1 MNLKTPLIVIVILAV
16 FAAYLG
22 MFTVTQGQKALLL
35 RLGKI
40 VQNPKTKEAKVF
52 NPGLHFKIPFVN
64 QVRKFDVRLQTL
76 TVQSSRI
83 ITEEQK
89 FVLVDYY
96 VKWKIN
102 DLPLYFTRTGGFAMR
117 AENLLQQQVNDALR
131 AAFGKRTITEVVS
144 GERLNVMRMLKQRAN
159 QTAQGLG
166 IAVVD
171 VRIKS
176 IDLPKE
182 VSDSVF
188 SRMRAD
194 REQVAMK
201 HRADG
206 RAQAEKIKA
215 TAEAQATITVAQAN
229 TKAAK
234 IRADGITKAAKI
246 YADTYNKDPKFYA
259 FYRSL
264 KAYKQSFN
272 NRSDFLVL
280 RPDSQFFKYF
290 LALSGKS
297 AKFVKPNVEP
307 PQPGNSS

>member
-22 MFTVTQGQKALLL
+22 MFTVTQGQRALLL

-40 VQNPKTKEAKVF
+40 VQNPKTKEAEVF

-64 QVRKFDVRLQTL
+64 QVRKFDIRLQTL

-117 AENLLQQQVNDALR
+117 TENLLQQQVNDALR

-144 GERLNVMRMLKQRAN
+144 GERSNVMKMLKQRAN

-166 IAVVD
+166 IAVID

-215 TAEAQATITVAQAN
+215 TAEAQATVTVAQAN

-234 IRADGITKAAKI
+234 IRAGGINRAAKI

-264 KAYKQSFN
+264 QAYKQSFN

-290 LALSGKS
+290 NS
-297 AKFVKPNVEP
+297 AEGVEK
-307 PQPGNSS
+307 